1 MKKKTHS
8 EIEQLAFKKFRNTKL
23 LSNQNIDCYVY
34 GFDDA
39 QRWLFSLENDPK
51 ELLNHVLEHIKDAV
65 KFIEDNAGYGGRC
78 MTDYECAKVSVFTKF
93 AEAIQEIKK
102 SDEMAKLESILEK

>member
-1 MKKKTHS
+1 MKKKTKK
-8 EIEQLAFKKFRNTKL
+8 EIEQLAFEKFRNTKL

-39 QRWLFSLENDPK
+39 QSWFFYWTSNPK
-51 ELLNHVLEHIKDAV
+51 ELLNHTLEHIKEAV
-65 KFIEDNAGYGGRC
+65 DYIEMSAGYGGRC
-78 MTDYECAKVSVFTKF
+78 MTDDEVAKVGVFTKF

-102 SDEMAKLESILEK
+102 SDEMAKLDGPSEK